1 MTDSFHFDLA
11 VSLKAR
17 FGEKISGICLIFPTR
32 RAKLFFGQALHQVY
46 QSSLWLP
53 EIYAIEDWI
62 CEINGG
68 VFPDTLELIVILH
81 EVYQK
86 EMRKINP
93 SFREKLDE
101 FYAWGE
107 ILLRDFE
114 EVDKY
119 MVNAQQ
125 LYNNLKDIKDIESA
139 IGLPEEVQV
148 SVQKFLKAINRE
160 NYTRIQ
166 KSFLDLWEVLYPVYL
181 AFREKLSQMERYY
194 QGMAYRNVAE
204 KALAGTLILPYEHI
218 VFAGLNVLSHSEE
231 VLIHKLLKS
240 GKASVYWDIL
250 VMGNKTE
257 RPSLLKMPYAF
268 IGNYHKKWK
277 DKNSILIKTELTT
290 RNKNIY
296 ITGVPQQVGQ
306 ARFTGEKLLPYIQSP
321 GTDPKRIG
329 VILTDE
335 QLLFPVLYSLP
346 KETSA
351 LNITMGFPLKNTHI
365 YQLLISVLSL
375 LRSAKKQSGGNVIF
389 YHRPVISI
397 FQNPFIKSLI
407 PALSTEICLYLGKE
421 NLIWTSEQSLKK
433 NPLPLVLQQIFTLP
447 DSVGAAFEYM
457 ENTFSLLLQEAEE
470 NNRKMEAEYLFFC
483 FRQFHRLRDIL
494 IPEDLTF
501 KGFLNLLKESFKS
514 LRIPFEGE
522 PLEGIQIMGLLETRT
537 LDFDVLFI
545 LNANEGT
552 LPSERAQN
560 SFIPN
565 ELRRGFQ
572 LPREQHRTQIVSY
585 HFYRLIQRAK
595 EVHIVYNT
603 EVRSNGNSGEVSRF
617 VLQLRHLFSGNFFPN
632 IQLTQTKI
640 ALPSVNYSHR
650 EILIPNT
657 AEIKQLLM
665 DKFGETGDNFHAL
678 SATSL
683 GTYLNCS
690 LKFYFKYIA
699 GLREPRI
706 VEAAIDD
713 MKLGEMIHK
722 VMEMLY
728 YPYIKMVTT
737 HEDFERILPKIPA
750 TVKEV
755 FVEYGYNPENG
766 LEGKNYLSMQLMER
780 ACKWFVKHDAEEA
793 KQTPFVIEM
802 LEKKNFF
809 RHMLPVSLAQE
820 TVMMRLD
827 GNFDRLDRLRD
838 KYRIVDYKTGN
849 INESAKPGIES
860 VFTRNSEKLVK
871 TELQGLLYAFLLSRK
886 DTFSKLPVVVG
897 FYSLKKS
904 GKAMN
909 YLYKGENI
917 TEEILIE
924 FGDALQVL
932 LSDILTKDFT
942 QTDKPSTCKLCEFNG
957 VCNKGV
963 EEDEG

>member
-1 MTDSFHFDLA
+1 MTDSFHYDLA
-11 VSLKAR
+11 VSLKER
-17 FGEKISGICLIFPTR
+17 FGDKISDICIIFPTR

-46 QSSLWLP
+46 QSSLWMP
-53 EIYAIEDWI
+53 EIYAIDDWI

-68 VFPDTLELIVILH
+68 IFPDTLELIVILH

-86 EMRKINP
+86 EMRKIAP

-139 IGLPEEVQV
+139 IGLPEEVQL

-181 AFREKLSQMERYY
+181 AFRERLSQMERYY

-204 KALAGTLILPYEHI
+204 KALSGTLTLTQEHI
-218 VFAGLNVLSHSEE
+218 VFAGLNLLSRSEE
-231 VLIHKLLKS
+231 VLIHKLIKS

-250 VMGNKTE
+250 VMGNKAA
-257 RPSLLKMPYAF
+257 RPSLLRTPYSF
-268 IGNYHKKWK
+268 IGHYHKKWR
-277 DKNSILIKTELTT
+277 DKNSILIKTELIT
-290 RNKNIY
+290 RSRNIY

-306 ARFTGEKLLPYIQSP
+306 ARFTGEKLLPYIQSSV
-321 GTDPKRIG
+321 TDPKRIG

-346 KETSA
+346 KETKA
-351 LNITMGFPLKNTHI
+351 LNITMGFPLRNTHI

-375 LRSAKKQSGGNVIF
+375 LRSAKKQTGGGVTF
-389 YHRPVISI
+389 YHRPVIAI

-407 PALSTEICLYLGKE
+407 PSLSSEICLYLGKE
-421 NLIWTSEQSLKK
+421 NLIWTSEQALKK

-447 DSVGAAFEYM
+447 ESVEAAFEYM

-470 NNRKMEAEYLFFC
+470 NNRKLEAEYLFFC

-494 IPEDLTF
+494 VPGELTF

-514 LRIPFEGE
+514 IKIPFEGE

-585 HFYRLIQRAK
+585 HFYRLLQRAK
-595 EVHIVYNT
+595 EIHIVYNT
-603 EVRSNGNSGEVSRF
+603 EVKSNGNSGEVSRF
-617 VLQLRHLFSGNFFPN
+617 VLQLRHLFAGNQFPD
-632 IQLTQTKI
+632 IQFSQNKI
-640 ALPSVNYSHR
+640 ALPSVSYPNR
-650 EILIPNT
+650 RIVIPNT
-657 AEIKQLLM
+657 PEIRQILT

-683 GTYLNCS
+683 GTYLTCG

-699 GLREPRI
+699 RLQKPRV

-728 YPYIKMVTT
+728 HPYIKMVTT
-737 HEDFERILPKIPA
+737 HEDFDRIIPKIPA
-750 TVKEV
+750 VVKEV
-755 FVEYGYNPENG
+755 FVEFGYNPENS
-766 LEGKNYLSMQLMER
+766 LEGKNYLSMELMMR
-780 ACKWFVKHDAEEA
+780 ACKWFVSHDAEESR
-793 KQTPFVIEM
+793 KNPFVIEM
-802 LEKKNFF
+802 LEKKHYFQY
-809 RHMLPVSLAQE
+809 MLPVPLEGTSIR
-820 TVMMRLD
+820 MRLD

-838 KYRIVDYKTGN
+838 KFRIVDYKTG
-849 INESAKPGIES
+849 KIEDLKVLDIS
-860 VFTRNSEKLVK
+860 KVFKRNSDTFAK
-871 TELQGLLYAFLLSRK
+871 TELQGVLYAYLLSK
-886 DTFSKLPVVVG
+886 KEAFSRLPVTVG

-904 GKAMN
+904 GQALN
-909 YLYKGENI
+909 YLHKGENI
-917 TEEILIE
+917 GEDNLISFE
-924 FGDALQVL
+924 QELQVL
-932 LSDILTKDFT
+932 ISDILTKDFV
-942 QTDKPSTCKLCEFNG
+942 QTTEESMCKLCEFNG
-957 VCNKGV
+957 ICSKSA
-963 EEDEG
+963 EEDE